1 MTKTLSPCVFAW
13 DGITDPT
20 LREPVRYCDN
30 CKLREDHPRHTLPS
44 TPADVTATEQRR
56 FPDGDH

>member
-1 MTKTLSPCVFAW
+1 MIKTLDPCAFQW
-13 DGITDPT
+13 DGIADSRAPK
-20 LREPVRYCDN
+20 PVEC
-30 CKLREDHPRHTLPS
+30 CAQCGLPKTHPRHTLPP